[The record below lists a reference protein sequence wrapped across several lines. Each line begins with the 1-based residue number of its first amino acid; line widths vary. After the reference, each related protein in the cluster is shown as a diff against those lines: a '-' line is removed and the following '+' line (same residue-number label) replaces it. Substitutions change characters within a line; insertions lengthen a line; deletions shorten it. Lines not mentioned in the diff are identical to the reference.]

1 MSPERTQEQLRRVL
15 LVAQILDAEQEWVSS
30 EQVHQAYSA
39 RVGKICQRTIMR
51 DLRLLVW
58 TGIAEERLVGTTPGR
73 PRAEFRF
80 EGWPESLEG

>member
-15 LVAQILDAEQEWVSS
+15 LVAQILDAEQEWLSS

-39 RVGKICQRTIMR
+39 RVGKICKRTIMR

-58 TGIAEERLVGTTPGR
+58 TGIAEEKRIESGHSR
-73 PRAEFRF
+73 PRVEFRF
-80 EGWPESLEG
+80 E